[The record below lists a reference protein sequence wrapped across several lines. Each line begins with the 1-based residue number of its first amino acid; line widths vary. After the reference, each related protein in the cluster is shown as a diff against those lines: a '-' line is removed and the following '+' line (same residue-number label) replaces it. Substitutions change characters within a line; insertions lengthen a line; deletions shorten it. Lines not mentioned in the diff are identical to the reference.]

1 MVQRLLLRLIY
12 FCYIVI
18 HKCGFCLGTV
28 WKNSEDAQSWILIS
42 DFWFWSC
49 CYLSIGTWNMS
60 ENFLYELVED
70 TAILFC
76 SKKTL
81 GFICSLPAQPV
92 CYVTQIKHASWWIFK
107 MVNTER
113 CALILSWILKGIIFF
128 CAVGNSS
135 EKHLQIRSINS
146 RCGEKESNAAA
157 AWWLHEVI
165 K

>member
-1 MVQRLLLRLIY
+1 MEAPWLLLRLIY

-18 HKCGFCLGTV
+18 HKCVFCLGTV
-28 WKNSEDAQSWILIS
+28 WKDSEDAQSWILIS

-49 CYLSIGTWNMS
+49 CYLFIGTWNMS
-60 ENFLYELVED
+60 EHSIRIGGGHCNITLQP
-70 TAILFC
+70 
-76 SKKTL
+76 KTL

-113 CALILSWILKGIIFF
+113 CALVLSWILKGIIFF
-128 CAVGNSS
+128 CAVGNSR
-135 EKHLQIRSINS
+135 EKHLQIRSISS
-146 RCGEKESNAAA
+146 RCGEKESNTT